1 MNLIERVD
9 ECRHAIKTLKEDG
22 RHIGFVPT
30 MGALHDGHLKLVQ
43 ASLEECDATVVSIFV
58 NPTQFN
64 DAADFE
70 SYEVDLKADME
81 KLKSLGDIDIVFTP
95 SAEDMYPKGAM
106 TSVTPGPM
114 GEMLEGMS
122 RHGHFRGV
130 LTVVMKLF
138 SIVQPDTAF
147 FGAKDYQQC
156 ALVSKMISDLNVPV
170 GMRMIDT
177 VREDDGLAMSSRNQ
191 RLSKTQ
197 REDAPILY
205 QALEMGKRD
214 IRSGAAPMEASSKM
228 MTMILENSVC
238 EIDYLS
244 VVDPYSLDELQ
255 EIGEKQSFVIAVA
268 AYFGKTRLIDN
279 ITHIVI

>member
-9 ECRHAIKTLKEDG
+9 ECRHAVKALKKDG

-30 MGALHDGHLKLVQ
+30 MGALHDGHLKLVE
-43 ASLEECDATVVSIFV
+43 ASLNECDATVVSIFV

-70 SYEVDLKADME
+70 AYEVDLKADME
-81 KLKSLGDIDIVFTP
+81 KLKSLGAVDIVFSP

-106 TSVTPGPM
+106 TSVHPGPM
-114 GEMLEGMS
+114 GETLEGMT

-156 ALVSKMISDLNVPV
+156 SLVSKMISDLNLPV
-170 GMRMIDT
+170 GLRMIDT
-177 VREDDGLAMSSRNQ
+177 VREEDGLAMSSRNK
-191 RLSKTQ
+191 RLSQSQ

-214 IRSGAAPMEASSKM
+214 IKSGVAPMEASSKM

-244 VVDPYSLDELQ
+244 VVDPYTLDELQ
-255 EIGEKQSFVIAVA
+255 EVGDKQSFVIAVA
-268 AYFGKTRLIDN
+268 AYFGETRLIDN
-279 ITHIVI
+279 ITNIVL